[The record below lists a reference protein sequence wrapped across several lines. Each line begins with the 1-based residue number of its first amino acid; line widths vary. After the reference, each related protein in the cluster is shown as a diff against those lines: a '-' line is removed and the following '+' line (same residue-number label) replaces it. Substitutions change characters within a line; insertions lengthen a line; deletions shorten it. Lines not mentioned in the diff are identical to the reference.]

1 MAARWFCLNETTLD
15 TLRPGQKARIVQVQG
30 DDGVAARIMEMGL
43 IDGEEIELLGR
54 APLGDPL
61 EFFVHG
67 YRVSL
72 RITEARRVAIEPL
85 APK

>member
-1 MAARWFCLNETTLD
+1 
-15 TLRPGQKARIVQVQG
+15 VQG

-61 EFFVHG
+61 EFFVQG

-72 RITEARRVAIEPL
+72 RVAEARRVAIEPL
-85 APK
+85 SPNMTSYGPDRQAPPR